1 MTEPGA
7 TGGVAEAVTA
17 VVTRRVKPGH
27 EAAYEAALTALQA
40 DGAQFEG
47 YLGATT
53 QRPPPGVADPVYT
66 SVIRFASVAQWRAFE
81 RSERRA
87 AFAAAVAPHV
97 QADAVWDAHTGL
109 EFWFSP
115 PAGTAVAQPV
125 RWRMA
130 LVMVV
135 VVYALVA
142 LIGGAVA
149 VLLPGLP
156 PALRLLLTIAL
167 EVALLTWWLM
177 PRLTRWL
184 APWIYPR
191 TRAA

>member
-1 MTEPGA
+1 VTDDA
-7 TGGVAEAVTA
+7 TGVT
-17 VVTRRVKPGH
+17 VVITRRVRPGH
-27 EAAYEAALTALQA
+27 EAAYEAALAALQA
-40 DGAQFEG
+40 DGHHFEG

-53 QRPPPGVADPVYT
+53 QRPAVGAAEPVYT
-66 SVIRFASVAQWRAFE
+66 SVIRFTGVPQLREFE

-87 AFAAAVAPHV
+87 AFVAAVAPHV
-97 QADAVWDAHTGL
+97 QADAAWAEHTGL

-115 PAGTAVAQPV
+115 PAGTVVPQPV

-149 VLLPGLP
+149 ALLPGV
-156 PALRLLLTIAL
+156 PAPLRLLLTIAL

-191 TRAA
+191 RTLA

>member
-1 MTEPGA
+1 VTEA
-7 TGGVAEAVTA
+7 AAGVT
-17 VVTRRVKPGH
+17 VVITRRVRPGH
-27 EAAYEAALTALQA
+27 EAAYEAALARLQA
-40 DGAQFEG
+40 DGPRFDG

-53 QRPPPGVADPVYT
+53 QRPAPGAAEPVYS
-66 SVIRFASVAQWRAFE
+66 SVIRFAGVAQLRAFE
-81 RSERRA
+81 RSDRRA
-87 AFAAAVAPHV
+87 AFTDEVAPHV
-97 QADAVWDAHTGL
+97 LADAAWAEHTGL

-115 PAGTAVAQPV
+115 PAGTVVPQPV

-130 LVMVV
+130 LVMVG

-149 VLLPGLP
+149 ALLPGLP
-156 PALRLLLTIAL
+156 APLRLLLTIAL

-191 TRAA
+191 RRIA

>member
-1 MTEPGA
+1 MTDA
-7 TGGVAEAVTA
+7 AAAAAAGVT
-17 VVTRRVKPGH
+17 VVITRRVKPGH
-27 EAAYEAALTALQA
+27 EAAYEAALAALQA
-40 DGAQFEG
+40 DGHQFEG

-53 QRPPPGVADPVYT
+53 QRPPAGAAEPVYT
-66 SVIRFASVAQWRAFE
+66 SVIRFTGVPQLRAFE

-87 AFAAAVAPHV
+87 AFVAAVAPHV
-97 QADAVWDAHTGL
+97 QADAAWAEHTGL

-115 PAGTAVAQPV
+115 PAGTVVPQPV

-130 LVMVV
+130 LVMVA

-142 LIGGAVA
+142 LIGGAMA
-149 VLLPGLP
+149 ALLPGVP
-156 PALRLLLTIAL
+156 PPLRLLLTIAL

-191 TRAA
+191 RAVV

>member
-1 MTEPGA
+1 MSEASAGGA
-7 TGGVAEAVTA
+7 PAGVT
-17 VVTRRVKPGH
+17 VVITRRVKPGH
-27 EAAYEAALTALQA
+27 EPAYEAALAALQA
-40 DGAQFEG
+40 DGPRFDG

-53 QRPPPGVADPVYT
+53 QRPPPGAAEPVYT
-66 SVIRFASVAQWRAFE
+66 SVIRFAQVEQLRAFE

-87 AFAAAVAPHV
+87 AFAAAVTPHV
-97 QADAVWDAHTGL
+97 LADAAWAEHTGL

-115 PAGTAVAQPV
+115 PAGTVVAQPV

-130 LVMVV
+130 LVMVL
-135 VVYALVA
+135 VVYLLVA
-142 LIGGAVA
+142 AIGGAVGA
-149 VLLPGLP
+149 LLPGLP

-184 APWIYPR
+184 AHWIYPR
-191 TRAA
+191 TRTT